1 MSTILD
7 KAVLKEIQVH
17 WNQNILMR
25 DADFY
30 WETTAIAAGISP

>member
-17 WNQNILMR
+17 LESEYPNEGCGFL
-25 DADFY
+25 
-30 WETTAIAAGISP
+30 